1 VARLLALLSC
11 GLVVCISDVQ
21 AQGHP
26 PTPNAGTCGLP
37 GNPPCKPNIYVEATT
52 FTPTAQSPESG
63 PFTYT
68 ITVNNNGNA
77 DGTVTVTC
85 TSSPQVADARLRAR
99 SPFSEIPWS
108 REVTSDRLSHRP
120 LEANWYM

>member
-26 PTPNAGTCGLP
+26 PTPNAGHLWFARES
-37 GNPPCKPNIYVEATT
+37 PCKPNIYVEATT

-68 ITVNNNGNA
+68 ITVNNMEMPMGLSRSH
-77 DGTVTVTC
+77 VPV
-85 TSSPQVADARLRAR
+85 RLKWPMRESIR
-99 SPFSEIPWS
+99 RHFSRPRDL
-108 REVTSDRLSHRP
+108 RER
-120 LEANWYM
+120 